1 VIPTNTSAGTESRTI
16 GGIVAAASAVL
27 GKRTPRFSARLA
39 GPIEHASSLL
49 GRMPKQGALRRVGAL
64 LSGSIPFITTDIV
77 YDNTRAVSALG
88 TEPAPFTSYGAAPC
102 AYAKSVG
109 FEFPYR
115 ALPEE
120 WREAEAAGL
129 TSLSFR

>member
-1 VIPTNTSAGTESRTI
+1 MASSAKVERQGTDRI
-16 GGIVAAASAVL
+16 AVGLPAVL
-27 GKRTPRFSARLA
+27 AIA
-39 GPIEHASSLL
+39 IEHASSLL

-64 LSGSIPFITTDIV
+64 LSGFIPFINTDIV
-77 YDNTRAVSALG
+77 YDNTRALSALG